1 MKEETLQRT
10 MKFIIGI
17 GLMLV
22 IAAIC
27 LAVFAK
33 LHISMGIKGVMIITA
48 TAGIGLILLLPSK
61 LFLTLLLMKQNKRD
75 NGVEPS

>member
-10 MKFIIGI
+10 MKIIIGI
-17 GLMLV
+17 GLLLV

-27 LAVFAK
+27 LAAFAK
-33 LHISMGIKGVMIITA
+33 LHISMGVRGVMIITA

-61 LFLTLLLMKQNKRD
+61 LFLTLLLMKQNNKN
-75 NGVEPS
+75 NGV

>member
-48 TAGIGLILLLPSK
+48 TAGIGLVLLLPSK

-75 NGVEPS
+75 SGVEPS

>member
-1 MKEETLQRT
+1 

-17 GLMLV
+17 GLVLLV
-22 IAAIC
+22 TAIC
-27 LAVFAK
+27 LAVFGK
-33 LHISMGIKGVMIITA
+33 LHIVMGIKGVMIITA

-61 LFLTLLLMKQNKRD
+61 LFLTLLLMKQDKRD

>member
-10 MKFIIGI
+10 MKIIIGI
-17 GLMLV
+17 GLLLV

-33 LHISMGIKGVMIITA
+33 LHISMGVRGVMIITA

-61 LFLTLLLMKQNKRD
+61 LFLTLLLMKQNNKN
-75 NGVEPS
+75 NGV

>member
-10 MKFIIGI
+10 MKIIIGI
-17 GLMLV
+17 GLLLV

-33 LHISMGIKGVMIITA
+33 LHISMGVRGVMIITA

-61 LFLTLLLMKQNKRD
+61 LLLTILLMKPNDKD
-75 NGVEPS
+75 NDG

>member
-17 GLMLV
+17 GLLLV
-22 IAAIC
+22 ITAGC
-27 LAVFAK
+27 LAVFAR
-33 LHISMGIKGVMIITA
+33 LHISMGVRGVMIITA

-61 LFLTLLLMKQNKRD
+61 LLLTILLMKPNDKD
-75 NGVEPS
+75 NDG

>member
-1 MKEETLQRT
+1 MKI
-10 MKFIIGI
+10 IIGI
-17 GLMLV
+17 GLLLV

-33 LHISMGIKGVMIITA
+33 LHISMGVRGVMIITA

-61 LFLTLLLMKQNKRD
+61 LFLTLLLMKQNKKN
-75 NGVEPS
+75 NGV

>member
-1 MKEETLQRT
+1 MKI
-10 MKFIIGI
+10 IIGI
-17 GLMLV
+17 GLLLV

-33 LHISMGIKGVMIITA
+33 LHISMGVRGVMIITA

-61 LFLTLLLMKQNKRD
+61 LFLTLLLMKQNNKN
-75 NGVEPS
+75 NGV